1 MMAMCVL
8 GVVYWAYEVFSDAW
22 KNSFLCTGGYRIGVQ
37 WGFCWYEIWLDKCTG
52 EYCRTQFFFFKNI
65 PKAESMNDDTTQA
78 VVLCKV
84 HALANYAPETA
95 KHIETV
101 YETTQNLPLVNQ
113 MFATAQMR
121 FSDTGLFSD
130 LTNCSRVSVPDMTPI
145 VQTAYAWADS
155 DEWQV
160 LKSAFIRD
168 QDTIRQAAHDA
179 GISPRLLLGGIIGE
193 QFRFFTST
201 RDSFKS
207 YFEPLKI
214 LASLSKFSYGI
225 AGLKPE
231 TVVRIEE
238 NLKNKNS
245 VFYLGSDMENII
257 TYPTGADVTQM
268 QFDRIT
274 DTKNPYYSYL
284 YPGLFMREVIAQWKA
299 AGFDI
304 SNRPDV
310 LSTLYNL
317 GFNRSVPKAEPAA
330 GGAPITV
337 NGVQYNFG
345 QLGYEFYYSGELL
358 QEFPY

>member
-1 MMAMCVL
+1 MKFFGTL
-8 GVVYWAYEVFSDAW
+8 GKTIIIFFALIGFVFSGVFVSMKFGW
-22 KNSFLCTGGYRIGVQ
+22 TNVRGSISERNSS
-37 WGFCWYEIWLDKCTG
+37 
-52 EYCRTQFFFFKNI
+52 FFKNTQI
-65 PKAESMNDDTTQA
+65 AESANDNNTQA
-78 VVLCKV
+78 VTLCKV

-95 KHIETV
+95 QRIQTV
-101 YETTQNLPLVNQ
+101 YETTQNMDLVNR
-113 MFATAQMR
+113 MFSTAQMR
-121 FSDTGLFSD
+121 FSDSNLFAN
-130 LTNCSRVSVPDMTPI
+130 LTDCSRVSVPDMTPI

-168 QDTIRQAAHDA
+168 QDIIRKAATDA
-179 GISPRLLLGGIIGE
+179 GISPRVLLGGIIGE

-201 RDSFKS
+201 RESFKS

-231 TVVRIEE
+231 TVARIDE

-245 VFYLGSDMENII
+245 VFYLGSQMENSI
-257 TYPTGADVTQM
+257 TYPAGSDPVQM
-268 QFDRIT
+268 RFDRIT

-284 YPGLFMREVIAQWKA
+284 YPGLFMRQVTAQWKA
-299 AGFDI
+299 SGYDI

-317 GFNRSVPKAEPAA
+317 GFNRSVPKADPAA

-337 NGVQYNFG
+337 NGVEYNFG
-345 QLGYEFYYSGELL
+345 QLGYEFYYSGELI

>member
-1 MMAMCVL
+1 MNLMRSL
-8 GVVYWAYEVFSDAW
+8 GKVAIIIFAVIGIGFSGVFVSMQ
-22 KNSFLCTGGYRIGVQ
+22 FG
-37 WGFCWYEIWLDKCTG
+37 WLNVRGTVA
-52 EYCRTQFFFFKNI
+52 ERNASFFKNTLR
-65 PKAESMNDDTTQA
+65 AESMNDDTTQA
-78 VVLCKV
+78 VTLCKV

-95 KHIETV
+95 KKIQTV
-101 YETTQNLPLVNQ
+101 YQTTQDMALVNQ

-121 FSDTGLFSD
+121 FLNTNLFSKM
-130 LTNCSRVSVPDMTPI
+130 TECARVSVPDMTPLA
-145 VQTAYAWADS
+145 QTAYAWADS

-168 QDTIRQAAHDA
+168 QDIIRKAANDA
-179 GISPRLLLGGIIGE
+179 GISPRLLLGGIVGE
-193 QFRFFTST
+193 QFRFFTSS

-231 TVVRIEE
+231 TVARIDE

-245 VFYLGSDMENII
+245 VFYLGSDMENVI
-257 TYPTGADVTQM
+257 TYPEGVDHDQVR
-268 QFDRIT
+268 FDRIT
-274 DTKNPYYSYL
+274 DTKSPYYSYL
-284 YPGLFMREVIAQWKA
+284 YPGLFMRQVIEQWKKS
-299 AGFDI
+299 GYDI

-317 GFNRSVPKAEPAA
+317 GFNRSIPKAEPAA